1 MAKVYSSEFGD
12 TTGWVLVNDYT
23 IHEPQRPKD
32 RPFMRT
38 RVPKALRV
46 DLLDVR
52 VAEGVEWAG
61 DRWVGDLT
69 VDDEG
74 NLVASGPEKEREE
87 GYALKRAIHGRAT
100 FKDSITVFAID
111 SGAIAQ
117 FRSIATVRITPLPRG
132 TVGGKHKATT
142 SDGIG
147 FSGMSSRDV
156 PAGGLM
162 EGSRASCGW
171 MMASMNPTR
180 NPQP

>member
-87 GYALKRAIHGRAT
+87 G
-100 FKDSITVFAID
+100 
-111 SGAIAQ
+111 
-117 FRSIATVRITPLPRG
+117 
-132 TVGGKHKATT
+132 
-142 SDGIG
+142 
-147 FSGMSSRDV
+147 
-156 PAGGLM
+156 
-162 EGSRASCGW
+162 
-171 MMASMNPTR
+171 
-180 NPQP
+180 